1 MALRPTHRESI
12 VSAHDCRSGPGQSRP
27 DAERGQTITD
37 SQAVIR
43 EQSSIT
49 TAAPVSRSV
58 PRPEFRAPPGALAC
72 AAVLVIVTLGLRL
85 GGLRSTK
92 ALTRWLIA
100 RHRSGA
106 RADRTCIP
114 LVVHRVD
121 LAAAFFPGRARCLER
136 SFALHVCLGWCGVHT
151 SVRLGV
157 QPYPFTA
164 HAWVELDGEPVGDS
178 QDSIALF
185 RPLPL
190 DEV

>member
-1 MALRPTHRESI
+1 MVI
-12 VSAHDCRSGPGQSRP
+12 DSR
-27 DAERGQTITD
+27 
-37 SQAVIR
+37 AVIR
-43 EQSSIT
+43 EQPSIT

-58 PRPEFRAPPGALAC
+58 AQPGFRRPPGSLAC
-72 AAVLVIVTLGLRL
+72 AAVIVIVTLGLRL

-100 RHRSGA
+100 RRRSGA
-106 RADRTCIP
+106 PAERTCIP

-136 SFALHVCLGWCGVHT
+136 SLALHVCLGWCGVQT
-151 SVRLGV
+151 TVRLGV

-178 QDSIALF
+178 QDSVALF
-185 RPLPL
+185 CPLPL
-190 DEV
+190 DDV